1 MQGKACEED
10 MAEEWGVSLV
20 EYCSEIR
27 GGEDKKEPFSLHKT
41 ITELLK
47 IRCEISLHQNGI
59 TKKIFIFACCFT
71 R

>member
-27 GGEDKKEPFSLHKT
+27 GERQKGT
-41 ITELLK
+41 IQP
-47 IRCEISLHQNGI
+47 SQNYN
-59 TKKIFIFACCFT
+59 
-71 R
+71 